1 MNILINNAK
10 EFAQRVHHNHFR
22 RDGVTPY
29 FAHLEAV
36 VKNCVEMIGANGW
49 NFEQKQ
55 IKNIIAAAYLHDS
68 VEDGKTD
75 LETIKS
81 LFGVYVV
88 TTVEQLT
95 HKKEEDYFH
104 YIIRAAQ
111 YKEARLIKIADVLAN
126 LADSPTQKQLAKYT
140 EALKLLIK

>member
-1 MNILINNAK
+1 MSELIEKAK
-10 EFAQRVHHNHFR
+10 EFAKQVHHNHFR

-29 FAHLEAV
+29 FSHLEAV

-55 IKNIIAAAYLHDS
+55 IENIIAAAYLHDS

-81 LFGVYVV
+81 LFGFYVA

-95 HKKEEDYFH
+95 HKKQEDYFR
-104 YIIRAAQ
+104 YVIRAAQ

-126 LADSPTQKQLAKYT
+126 LADSPTQKQLIKYT
-140 EALKLLIK
+140 EALKILIK